1 MKKIK
6 ILLDYQC
13 YPLWAY
19 DEQGELICNDLID
32 ELKNETEIKEIL
44 DYIQNIYDSLFVDNE
59 VYFEYQGFENEEE
72 KDGFIKKISRV
83 IQLIESKVEKIYIV
97 ENKVNV

>member
-6 ILLDYQC
+6 IFLDYQC

-19 DEQGELICNDLID
+19 DEEGELICNDIIN
-32 ELKNETEIKEIL
+32 ELKNETEIEEIL
-44 DYIQNIYDSLFVDNE
+44 DDIQNTYDSLFADNE
-59 VYFEYQGFENEEE
+59 IYFEYQGFKNEEE
-72 KDGFIKKISRV
+72 KDVFLRKISKV
-83 IQLIESKVEKIYIV
+83 IDLIQLKVGGIDIV